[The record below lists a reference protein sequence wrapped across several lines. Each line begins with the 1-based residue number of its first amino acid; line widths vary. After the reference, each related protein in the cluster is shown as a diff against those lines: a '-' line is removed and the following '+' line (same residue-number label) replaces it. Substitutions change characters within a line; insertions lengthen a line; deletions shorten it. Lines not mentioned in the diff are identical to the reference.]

1 MLGGPGGLAA
11 ALQACKLRKTSTTTK
26 ANQDPNGG
34 GSGGSSSNSSGYGSI
49 GHKQGG
55 GMASMMDEMQKTLAR
70 RRAKV
75 SCSKSD
81 FSIAHK
87 MQCF

>member
-55 GMASMMDEMQKTLAR
+55 GMSFNDATFCLLNRLTSQFGHFSLR
-70 RRAKV
+70 L
-75 SCSKSD
+75 SD
-81 FSIAHK
+81 T
-87 MQCF
+87 